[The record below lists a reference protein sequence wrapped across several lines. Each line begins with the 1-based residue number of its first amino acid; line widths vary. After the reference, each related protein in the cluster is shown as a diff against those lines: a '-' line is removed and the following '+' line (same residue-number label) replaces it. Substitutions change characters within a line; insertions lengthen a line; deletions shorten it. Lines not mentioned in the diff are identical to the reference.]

1 MLRARN
7 VNIFDLIY
15 FNKTIKQCIF
25 ENHVYRNEKKKNA
38 QIFAIFGAQIGA
50 LSIIY
55 SKVILP
61 KFWLFGEPKLEHIL
75 SPAAKVFC
83 PISFDFLG
91 AKIGALFIIYYRWIL
106 SNSCLIHLIH
116 LINIHIPKAELL
128 SK

>member
-1 MLRARN
+1 M
-7 VNIFDLIY
+7 
-15 FNKTIKQCIF
+15 CI
-25 ENHVYRNEKKKNA
+25 EMKKKNA

-61 KFWLFGEPKLEHIL
+61 KFWLFWEPKLEHIL

-83 PISFDFLG
+83 PISFAFLG

-106 SNSCLIHLIH
+106 SNSCLIHLI
-116 LINIHIPKAELL
+116 NIHIPKAELL